1 MPFLNLNL
9 IRKSTI
15 AMVLVGGAAAKTLYT
30 YSEEDLSQ
38 SKHADRSDSG
48 WKKTKELDEKVNR
61 IEEKTIKAGHRVYL
75 CLWTKTQFE
84 LNPLLPKEYR
94 IEQSTVDYHCRKA
107 IAKIKKVIKKGDE
120 IKGSL

>member
-1 MPFLNLNL
+1 MPFLNFNL

-30 YSEEDLSQ
+30 YSEEDLSR

-61 IEEKTIKAGHRVYL
+61 IEER
-75 CLWTKTQFE
+75 
-84 LNPLLPKEYR
+84 R
-94 IEQSTVDYHCRKA
+94 
-107 IAKIKKVIKKGDE
+107 
-120 IKGSL
+120 